1 MPVIWDITACR
12 PWIVHQ
18 FQFDRDKTET
28 NVQLTGN
35 TLTLKDVDTA
45 PLPLKSRRNP
55 WQVFTR
61 WFAKKMPKG
70 LYARS
75 LLIIIVPMVVLQS
88 VIAFVFMERHWQ
100 TVTQRLSK
108 TVTADVAAIIEV
120 IEDYPQDPEFAQIT
134 ELARDRLGLNI
145 SILPPDPFP
154 PAVGKPFFSLLDD
167 TLRTEI
173 TQQIGR
179 PFWIDTVGDSDL
191 LEIRIRLENPDNVL
205 RVFVLRNKA
214 YASNS
219 HIFLIWMV
227 GTSLVLLIIAILFLR
242 NQIRPIQQLSH
253 AAESFGK
260 GQVMSKD
267 FRIRGA
273 SEVRQAGIAFLQMRG
288 RIERQIEQRTAML
301 TGVSHDLRTILTRFK
316 LQLALISQTNE
327 IEELQADVDDMQL
340 MLEGYIDF
348 AKGDTDEA
356 IETVNIKEVLERHNL
371 EKDLLEKEY
380 EIECPSD
387 LTIDIRPNAFTRLTS
402 NLVSNAFR
410 YANRLAVKVTDGN
423 ERITLT
429 FDDDGPGIPDDQK
442 EEVFKPFMRLDEA
455 RNLDETGTGLGLSIA
470 RDIARNHGGDINLYD
485 SPMGGLRAI
494 VVLPK

>member
-1 MPVIWDITACR
+1 
-12 PWIVHQ
+12 
-18 FQFDRDKTET
+18 
-28 NVQLTGN
+28 
-35 TLTLKDVDTA
+35 
-45 PLPLKSRRNP
+45 
-55 WQVFTR
+55 
-61 WFAKKMPKG
+61 MPKG

-108 TVTADVAAIIEV
+108 SVTADVAAIIQV

-134 ELARDRLGLNI
+134 GLARDRLGLNI

-173 TQQIGR
+173 TEQIGR

-191 LEIRIRLENPDNVL
+191 LEIRIRLEKPENVL

-260 GQVMSKD
+260 GQVLSKD

-273 SEVRQAGIAFLQMRG
+273 SEVRQAGLAFLQMRG

-316 LQLALISQTNE
+316 LQLALIRQTSE
-327 IEELQADVDDMQL
+327 TEELQADVDDMQK

-348 AKGDTDEA
+348 AKGDADEA
-356 IETVNIKEVLERHNL
+356 IETININETLQRHNL
-371 EKDLLEKEY
+371 EKDLLEKKY
-380 EIECPSD
+380 QIDCPAD
-387 LTIDIRPNAFTRLTS
+387 LSIHIRPNAFTRLTS

-410 YANRLAVKVTDGN
+410 YANELNVKVSEGN

-429 FDDDGPGIPDDQK
+429 FDDDGPGIPDDMK

-455 RNLDETGTGLGLSIA
+455 RNLDASGTGLGLSIA

-485 SPMGGLRAI
+485 SPLGGLRVI

>member
-1 MPVIWDITACR
+1 
-12 PWIVHQ
+12 
-18 FQFDRDKTET
+18 
-28 NVQLTGN
+28 
-35 TLTLKDVDTA
+35 
-45 PLPLKSRRNP
+45 
-55 WQVFTR
+55 
-61 WFAKKMPKG
+61 MPKG

-108 TVTADVAAIIEV
+108 SVTADIATIIEV

-134 ELARDRLGLNI
+134 EIARDRLGLNL

-173 TQQIGR
+173 TEQIGR
-179 PFWIDTVGDSDL
+179 PFWIDTIGDSDL
-191 LEIRIRLENPDNVL
+191 LEIRVRLEKPENVL

-214 YASNS
+214 YASNT

-227 GTSLVLLIIAILFLR
+227 GTSLVLLIIAVLFLR
-242 NQIRPIQQLSH
+242 NQIRPIQQLSY
-253 AAESFGK
+253 AADSFGK
-260 GQVMSKD
+260 GQVMPKD

-273 SEVRQAGIAFLQMRG
+273 SEVRQAGLAFLQMRG

-301 TGVSHDLRTILTRFK
+301 TGVSHDLRTVLTRFK
-316 LQLALISQTNE
+316 LQLALLSQTNE
-327 IEELQADVDDMQL
+327 TEELQADVNDMQQ

-356 IETVNIKEVLERHNL
+356 IDIVNIKDVLQRHNL

-380 EIECPSD
+380 EIDCPAD
-387 LTIDIRPNAFTRLTS
+387 LALKFRPNAFTRLTS
-402 NLVSNAFR
+402 NIVSNAFR
-410 YANRLAVKVTDGN
+410 YANQLSVKVSEGN

-429 FDDDGPGIPDDQK
+429 FDDDGKGIPDDMK

-470 RDIARNHGGDINLYD
+470 RDIARNHGGDINLYN
-485 SPMGGLRAI
+485 SPQGGLRVI

>member
-1 MPVIWDITACR
+1 M
-12 PWIVHQ
+12 
-18 FQFDRDKTET
+18 
-28 NVQLTGN
+28 
-35 TLTLKDVDTA
+35 
-45 PLPLKSRRNP
+45 
-55 WQVFTR
+55 QVFAR
-61 WFAKKMPKG
+61 WISRKMPKG

-108 TVTADVAAIIEV
+108 TVTADVAAIIQV
-120 IEDYPQDPEFAQIT
+120 IEEYPQDPEFAQIT

-191 LEIRIRLENPDNVL
+191 LEIRIRLEKPENVL

-242 NQIRPIQQLSH
+242 NQIRPIQQLSY
-253 AAESFGK
+253 AADSFGK
-260 GQVMSKD
+260 GQVMPKD

-273 SEVRQAGIAFLQMRG
+273 SEVRQAGLAFLQMRG

-316 LQLALISQTNE
+316 LQLALISQTTE
-327 IEELQADVDDMQL
+327 TEELQADVDDMQQ

-356 IETVNIKEVLERHNL
+356 IETVNINDVLQRHNL

-380 EIECPSD
+380 EIDCPSD
-387 LTIDIRPNAFTRLTS
+387 LSIHIRPNAFTRLTS

-410 YANRLAVKVTDGN
+410 YANQLYVKVSEGN

-429 FDDDGPGIPDDQK
+429 FDDDGAGIPDDMK

-485 SPMGGLRAI
+485 SPQGGLRVI

>member
-1 MPVIWDITACR
+1 M
-12 PWIVHQ
+12 
-18 FQFDRDKTET
+18 
-28 NVQLTGN
+28 
-35 TLTLKDVDTA
+35 TLKEADST
-45 PLPLKSRRNP
+45 PLPLKSKRNP
-55 WQVFTR
+55 LQVFAR
-61 WFAKKMPKG
+61 WLARKMPKG

-108 TVTADVAAIIEV
+108 SVTSDIAAIIQV
-120 IEDYPQDPEFAQIT
+120 IEDYPQDPEFAGIT
-134 ELARDRLGLNI
+134 EIARDRLGLNI

-173 TQQIGR
+173 TEQIGR

-191 LEIRIRLENPDNVL
+191 LEIRIRLEKPENVL
-205 RVFVLRNKA
+205 RIFVLRNKA

-242 NQIRPIQQLSH
+242 NQIRPIQQLSY
-253 AAESFGK
+253 AADSFGK
-260 GQVMSKD
+260 GQVMPKD

-273 SEVRQAGIAFLQMRG
+273 SEVRQAGLAFLQMRG

-301 TGVSHDLRTILTRFK
+301 TGVSHDLRTVLTRFK
-316 LQLALISQTNE
+316 LQLALLSQTNE
-327 IEELQADVDDMQL
+327 TEELQADVNDMQQ

-356 IETVNIKEVLERHNL
+356 IDTVNINDVLQRHNL

-380 EIECPSD
+380 EIDCPSN
-387 LTIDIRPNAFTRLTS
+387 LALKFRPNAFTRLTS
-402 NLVSNAFR
+402 NIVTNAFR
-410 YANRLAVKVTDGN
+410 YADQLSVKVSEGN
-423 ERITLT
+423 ERITMT
-429 FDDDGPGIPDDQK
+429 FDDDGPGVPDDMK

-485 SPMGGLRAI
+485 SPQGGLRVI

>member
-1 MPVIWDITACR
+1 
-12 PWIVHQ
+12 
-18 FQFDRDKTET
+18 
-28 NVQLTGN
+28 
-35 TLTLKDVDTA
+35 
-45 PLPLKSRRNP
+45 
-55 WQVFTR
+55 
-61 WFAKKMPKG
+61 MPKG

-108 TVTADVAAIIEV
+108 SVTADVAAIIEV

-134 ELARDRLGLNI
+134 DIARDRLGLNI

-173 TQQIGR
+173 TEQIGR

-191 LEIRIRLENPDNVL
+191 LEIRVRLEKPENVL

-242 NQIRPIQQLSH
+242 NQIRPIQQLSY
-253 AAESFGK
+253 AADSFGK
-260 GQVMSKD
+260 GHVMPKD

-273 SEVRQAGIAFLQMRG
+273 SEVRQAGLAFLQMRG

-316 LQLALISQTNE
+316 LQLALLSQTNE
-327 IEELQADVDDMQL
+327 TEELQADVDDMQQ

-356 IETVNIKEVLERHNL
+356 IDTVNINDVLQRHNL
-371 EKDLLEKEY
+371 EKDLLEKDY
-380 EIECPSD
+380 DIDCPSD
-387 LTIDIRPNAFTRLTS
+387 LTLKFRPNAFTRLTS
-402 NLVSNAFR
+402 NIVSNAFR
-410 YANRLAVKVTDGN
+410 YADQLSVKVSQGN
-423 ERITLT
+423 ERITMT
-429 FDDDGPGIPDDQK
+429 FDDDGPGIPEDMK

-485 SPMGGLRAI
+485 SPQGGLRVI

>member
-1 MPVIWDITACR
+1 
-12 PWIVHQ
+12 
-18 FQFDRDKTET
+18 
-28 NVQLTGN
+28 
-35 TLTLKDVDTA
+35 
-45 PLPLKSRRNP
+45 
-55 WQVFTR
+55 
-61 WFAKKMPKG
+61 MPKG

-134 ELARDRLGLNI
+134 ELARNRLGLNI

-173 TQQIGR
+173 TEQIGR

-380 EIECPSD
+380 EIDCPND
-387 LTIDIRPNAFTRLTS
+387 LAIDIRPNAFTRLTS

-410 YANRLAVKVTDGN
+410 YANQLTVKVTDGN

>member
-1 MPVIWDITACR
+1 V
-12 PWIVHQ
+12 
-18 FQFDRDKTET
+18 
-28 NVQLTGN
+28 
-35 TLTLKDVDTA
+35 TLKDLETT
-45 PLPLKSRRNP
+45 PMPNKSRRNP

-61 WFAKKMPKG
+61 WFAKTMPKG

-100 TVTQRLSK
+100 TVTQRLSE
-108 TVTADVAAIIEV
+108 TVTADISAIIEV
-120 IEDYPQDPEFAQIT
+120 IEDYPQDPEFSQIT

-173 TQQIGR
+173 TEQIGR

-191 LEIRIRLENPDNVL
+191 LEIRIRLENPDNIL

-219 HIFLIWMV
+219 HIFLVWMV
-227 GTSLVLLIIAILFLR
+227 GTSIVLLLIAVLFLR
-242 NQIRPIQQLSH
+242 NQIRPIQQLSL

-273 SEVRQAGIAFLQMRG
+273 SEVRQAGLAFLQMRS
-288 RIERQIEQRTAML
+288 RIERQIEQRTTML
-301 TGVSHDLRTILTRFK
+301 AGVSHDLRTILTRFK

-327 IEELQADVDDMQL
+327 IEALQADVDDMQQ
-340 MLEGYIDF
+340 MLQGYIDF
-348 AKGDTDEA
+348 AKGDENEEVEA
-356 IETVNIKEVLERHNL
+356 VIIRETLERYDL
-371 EKDLLEKEY
+371 EKDLLEKGY
-380 EIECPSD
+380 SFECPHD
-387 LTIDIRPNAFTRLTS
+387 LIINIKSNAFARLIS
-402 NLVSNAFR
+402 NIVSNAFR
-410 YANRLAVKVTDGN
+410 YANNLNVKVSEGN

-429 FDDDGPGIPDDQK
+429 FDDDGPGIPDEMK

-455 RNLDETGTGLGLSIA
+455 RNLDDSGTGLGLSIA

-485 SPMGGLRAI
+485 SPMNGLRVI

>member
-1 MPVIWDITACR
+1 MKILIKRKQRLYNEKKC
-12 PWIVHQ
+12 ISYKQH
-18 FQFDRDKTET
+18 
-28 NVQLTGN
+28 TGRK
-35 TLTLKDVDTA
+35 LTLKDVNIA
-45 PLPLKSRRNP
+45 PLPMRSKRNP
-55 WQVFTR
+55 WQVFIR

-100 TVTQRLSK
+100 TVTQRLSES
-108 TVTADVAAIIEV
+108 VTADVAAIIDV

-134 ELARDRLGLNI
+134 TIARDRLGLNI

-173 TQQIGR
+173 TQQIDR

-191 LEIRIRLENPDNVL
+191 LEIRVRLEKPENVL

-260 GQVMSKD
+260 GQNMSKD

-273 SEVRQAGIAFLQMRG
+273 SEVRQAAHAFLQMRG

-327 IEELQADVDDMQL
+327 IEELQADVDDMQQ

-348 AKGDTDEA
+348 AKGDTNED
-356 IETVNIKEVLERHNL
+356 IENININEILQRHNL
-371 EKDLLEKEY
+371 EKDLFQKEY
-380 EIECPSD
+380 DIECPQN
-387 LTIDIRPNAFTRLTS
+387 LTLNIRPNAFTRLTS
-402 NLVSNAFR
+402 NLVTNAFR
-410 YANRLAVKVTDGN
+410 YANQLSVKVTDGT

-429 FDDDGPGIPDDQK
+429 FDDDGPGIPEEMK

-455 RNLDETGTGLGLSIA
+455 RNLDDSGTGLGLSIA

-485 SPMGGLRAI
+485 SSMGGLRVI

>member
-1 MPVIWDITACR
+1 MLVVIAAYRQKQNRNAW
-12 PWIVHQ
+12 
-18 FQFDRDKTET
+18 
-28 NVQLTGN
+28 LTGN
-35 TLTLKDVDTA
+35 TLTLKDVETS
-45 PLPLKSRRNP
+45 PLPLKNRRNP
-55 WQVFTR
+55 LQVFSR
-61 WFAKKMPKG
+61 WFSRKMPKG

-108 TVTADVAAIIEV
+108 TVTADVAAIIQI
-120 IEDYPQDPEFAQIT
+120 IEEYPQDPEFAQIT
-134 ELARDRLGLNI
+134 EIARDKLGLNI

-173 TQQIGR
+173 TEQIGR

-191 LEIRIRLENPDNVL
+191 LEIRIRLEKPENVL

-242 NQIRPIQQLSH
+242 NQIRPIQQLSF
-253 AAESFGK
+253 AADSFGK
-260 GQVMSKD
+260 GQVMPKD

-273 SEVRQAGIAFLQMRG
+273 SEVRQAGLAFLQMRS

-316 LQLALISQTNE
+316 LQLALLSQSNE
-327 IEELQADVDDMQL
+327 TEELQADVDDMQK

-348 AKGDTDEA
+348 AKGDTDEV
-356 IETVNIKEVLERHNL
+356 IETININDVLQRHNL

-380 EIECPSD
+380 EIDCPTD
-387 LTIDIRPNAFTRLTS
+387 LAIHIRPNAFTRLTS
-402 NLVSNAFR
+402 NIVSNAFR
-410 YANRLAVKVTDGN
+410 YANQLNVKVTEGN

-429 FDDDGPGIPDDQK
+429 FDDDGPGIPEDMR

-485 SPMGGLRAI
+485 SPQGGLRVI

>member
-1 MPVIWDITACR
+1 
-12 PWIVHQ
+12 
-18 FQFDRDKTET
+18 
-28 NVQLTGN
+28 
-35 TLTLKDVDTA
+35 
-45 PLPLKSRRNP
+45 
-55 WQVFTR
+55 
-61 WFAKKMPKG
+61 MPKG

-75 LLIIIVPMVVLQS
+75 LMIIIVPMVVLQS

-108 TVTADVAAIIEV
+108 SVTADIAAIIDV

-134 ELARDRLGLNI
+134 EIARDRLDLNI
-145 SILPPDPFP
+145 SFLPPDPFP
-154 PAVGKPFFSLLDD
+154 PAAGKPFFSLLDD

-173 TQQIGR
+173 TEQIGR
-179 PFWIDTVGDSDL
+179 PFWINTLGDSNL
-191 LEIRIRLENPDNVL
+191 LDIRVRLEKPENVL
-205 RVFVLRNKA
+205 RVFVLRNRA

-242 NQIRPIQQLSH
+242 NQIRPIQQLSY

-260 GQVMSKD
+260 GQVMPKD

-273 SEVRQAGIAFLQMRG
+273 SEVRQAGLAFLQMKS

-316 LQLALISQTNE
+316 LQLALLSPIQET
-327 IEELQADVDDMQL
+327 EELQADVDDMQK

-356 IETVNIKEVLERHNL
+356 IETININDTLQRHNL

-380 EIECPSD
+380 EVDCPAD
-387 LTIDIRPNAFTRLTS
+387 LILNIRPNAFTRLTS
-402 NLVSNAFR
+402 NIVSNAFR
-410 YANRLAVKVTDGN
+410 YANLLIVKVSEGN

-429 FDDDGPGIPDDQK
+429 FDDDGPGIPEDMK

-455 RNLDETGTGLGLSIA
+455 RNLDESGTGLGLSIA

-485 SPMGGLRAI
+485 SPQGGLRVI